1 METANITN
9 YAISSALVTAAYLLG
24 SIASAI
30 LICRLFGLSD
40 PRVGGSGNPGATNV
54 LRLHGK
60 KAAILTLAGDVL
72 KGVIPVLI
80 AKALTG
86 SELIIALCG
95 LAAFFGHL
103 FPIFFKFKG
112 GKGVAT
118 LIGVL
123 FATHWLLGL
132 AYVGTWLL
140 STLLFRYSSL
150 SALIAAVLTPVY
162 SWFVLQSIG
171 FIVCHIIMVIAL
183 IWRHR
188 SNIQSLIAGTESK
201 IGKKEKE

>member
-1 METANITN
+1 METLNIIN
-9 YAISSALVTAAYLLG
+9 IAIGFGLVIIAYLLG

-40 PRVGGSGNPGATNV
+40 PRAGGSGNPGATNV
-54 LRLHGK
+54 MRLHGK

-72 KGVIPVLI
+72 KGVIPVLL
-80 AKALTG
+80 AKALNST
-86 SELIIALCG
+86 ELVIALCG

-123 FATHWLLGL
+123 FATHWMLGL
-132 AYVGTWLL
+132 AYIATWGV
-140 STLLFRYSSL
+140 TALLFRYSSL
-150 SALIAAVLTPVY
+150 SALVAAALTPVY
-162 SWFVLQSIG
+162 SWLILQNIG
-171 FIVCHIIMVIAL
+171 FTLCHVVMVSIL
-183 IWRHR
+183 IWRHS
-188 SNIQSLIAGTESK
+188 SNIQNLIAGTETK
-201 IGKKEKE
+201 IGQKKS

>member
-1 METANITN
+1 METINISN
-9 YAISSALVTAAYLLG
+9 FAIASGLIITAYLLG

-30 LICRLFGLSD
+30 LVCKLFGLSD

-54 LRLHGK
+54 MRLHGK

-80 AKALTG
+80 AKSLSS
-86 SELIIALCG
+86 SELVIALCG

-103 FPIFFKFKG
+103 FPVFFNFKG

-118 LIGVL
+118 LIGVV

-132 AYVGTWLL
+132 AYIGTWGI
-140 STLLFRYSSL
+140 TALLFRYSSL
-150 SALIAAVLTPVY
+150 SALVAATLTPVY
-162 SWFVLQSIG
+162 SWLILQNMGFVT
-171 FIVCHIIMVIAL
+171 CHIIMVSIL

-188 SNIQSLIAGTESK
+188 SNIQNLMAGTESK
-201 IGKKEKE
+201 IGQKKG

>member
-1 METANITN
+1 METLDITQ
-9 YAISSALVTAAYLLG
+9 YAIATGLVAIAYLLG

-54 LRLHGK
+54 MRLHGK
-60 KAAILTLAGDVL
+60 KAAILTLAGDVI
-72 KGVIPVLI
+72 KGVIPVLL
-80 AKALTG
+80 AKAVDS

-103 FPIFFKFKG
+103 FPVFFKFKG

-123 FATHWLLGL
+123 FATHWMLGL
-132 AYVGTWLL
+132 AYIGTWGL
-140 STLLFRYSSL
+140 TALLFRYSSL
-150 SALIAAVLTPVY
+150 SALVAAALTPLY
-162 SWFVLQSIG
+162 SWFILQDIG
-171 FIVCHIIMVIAL
+171 FTICHAIMATIL

-188 SNIQSLIAGTESK
+188 SNIKNLIAGTETR
-201 IGKKEKE
+201 IGQKKS

>member
-1 METANITN
+1 METVQITN
-9 YAISSALVTAAYLLG
+9 YVIASALVAAAYTLG
-24 SIASAI
+24 SIASAV

-80 AKALTG
+80 AKVLTD

-132 AYVGTWLL
+132 AYVSTWLF
-140 STLLFRYSSL
+140 SALLFRYSSL
-150 SALIAAVLTPVY
+150 SALIAALLTPVY
-162 SWFVLQSIG
+162 SWFVLHNTS

-183 IWRHR
+183 IWRHH
-188 SNIQSLIAGTESK
+188 SNIQSLISGTESK
-201 IGKKEKE
+201 IGKKKKE

>member
-1 METANITN
+1 MI
-9 YAISSALVTAAYLLG
+9 ISIAVVIFAYLAG
-24 SIASAI
+24 SVASAI
-30 LICRLFGLSD
+30 LICKLFGLSD
-40 PRVGGSGNPGATNV
+40 PRAGGSGNPGATNV

-72 KGVIPVLI
+72 KGVVPVLL
-80 AKALTG
+80 AKFIG
-86 SELIIALCG
+86 SSELIIALCG

-123 FATHWLLGL
+123 FATHWMLGL
-132 AYVGTWLL
+132 AYVTTWGV
-140 STLLFRYSSL
+140 SALLFRYSSL
-150 SALIAAVLTPVY
+150 SALIAAILTPVY
-162 SWFVLQSIG
+162 SWLILQDIG
-171 FIVCHIIMVIAL
+171 FTVSHVTMVTIL

-188 SNIQSLIAGTESK
+188 SNIKNLIAGTETR
-201 IGKKEKE
+201 IGNKKKT

>member
-1 METANITN
+1 METVIITN
-9 YAISSALVTAAYLLG
+9 YAISTALVTTAYLFG

-30 LICRLFGLSD
+30 LVCRLFSLSD
-40 PRVGGSGNPGATNV
+40 PRRDGSGNPGATNV

-72 KGVIPVLI
+72 KGVIPVLL
-80 AKALTG
+80 AKAISS

-95 LAAFFGHL
+95 LAAFLGHL

-123 FATHWLLGL
+123 FATHWILGL
-132 AYVGTWLL
+132 AYIATWAI
-140 STLLFRYSSL
+140 SAFLFRYSSL
-150 SALIAAVLTPVY
+150 SALIAATLTPVY
-162 SWFVLQSIG
+162 SWFVLQNIN
-171 FIVCHIIMVIAL
+171 FLICHIIMVTIL

-188 SNIQSLIAGTESK
+188 SNIQNLMAGTEGK
-201 IGKKEKE
+201 LGKKKT

>member
-1 METANITN
+1 METINITN
-9 YAISSALVTAAYLLG
+9 YAIATGLVAIAYLLG

-54 LRLHGK
+54 MRLHGK

-72 KGVIPVLI
+72 KGVVPVLL
-80 AKALTG
+80 AKAIG
-86 SELIIALCG
+86 SSELIIALCG

-118 LIGVL
+118 LVGVL
-123 FATHWLLGL
+123 FATHWILGL
-132 AYVGTWLL
+132 AYIATWGITALV
-140 STLLFRYSSL
+140 FRYSSL
-150 SALIAAVLTPVY
+150 SALVAATLTPLY
-162 SWFVLQSIG
+162 SWLILQDIG
-171 FIVCHIIMVIAL
+171 FTVCHALMATVL

-188 SNIQSLIAGTESK
+188 SNIKNLIAGTENK
-201 IGKKEKE
+201 IGKKKA

>member
-1 METANITN
+1 METINITN
-9 YAISSALVTAAYLLG
+9 YVISTGLVTISYLLG

-54 LRLHGK
+54 MRLHGK

-72 KGVIPVLI
+72 KGVVPVLL
-80 AKALTG
+80 AKAIG
-86 SELIIALCG
+86 SSELIIALCG

-118 LIGVL
+118 LVGVL
-123 FATHWLLGL
+123 FATHWILGL
-132 AYVGTWLL
+132 AYIATWGITALV
-140 STLLFRYSSL
+140 FRYSSL
-150 SALIAAVLTPVY
+150 SALVAAALTPLY
-162 SWFVLQSIG
+162 SWLILQNIY
-171 FIVCHIIMVIAL
+171 FTACHVVMVTLL

-188 SNIQSLIAGTESK
+188 SNIKNLIAGTETK
-201 IGKKEKE
+201 IGQKKT

>member
-1 METANITN
+1 MFIH
-9 YAISSALVTAAYLLG
+9 ISLILLAYLLG

-40 PRVGGSGNPGATNV
+40 PRAGGSGNPGATNV
-54 LRLHGK
+54 MRLHGK

-72 KGVIPVLI
+72 KGVIPVLL
-80 AKALTG
+80 AKAFNST
-86 SELIIALCG
+86 ELVIALCG

-103 FPIFFKFKG
+103 FPVFFKFKG

-132 AYVGTWLL
+132 AYIGTWGI
-140 STLLFRYSSL
+140 TALLFRYSSL
-150 SALIAAVLTPVY
+150 SALVAAVLTPIY
-162 SWFVLQSIG
+162 SWLILQNMG
-171 FIVCHIIMVIAL
+171 FTVCHIAMISIL

-188 SNIQSLIAGTESK
+188 SNIQNLIAGTETR
-201 IGKKEKE
+201 IGQKKS

>member
-1 METANITN
+1 METLNIIN
-9 YAISSALVTAAYLLG
+9 IAIGFGLVIIAYLLG

-40 PRVGGSGNPGATNV
+40 PRAGGSGNPGATNV
-54 LRLHGK
+54 MRLHGK

-72 KGVIPVLI
+72 KGVIPVLF
-80 AKALTG
+80 AKALNST
-86 SELIIALCG
+86 ELVIALCG

-123 FATHWLLGL
+123 FATHWMLGL
-132 AYVGTWLL
+132 AYIATWGV
-140 STLLFRYSSL
+140 TALLFRYSSL
-150 SALIAAVLTPVY
+150 SALVAAALTPVY
-162 SWFVLQSIG
+162 SWLILQNIG
-171 FIVCHIIMVIAL
+171 FTLCHVAMVSIL
-183 IWRHR
+183 IWRHS
-188 SNIQSLIAGTESK
+188 SNIQNLIAGTETK
-201 IGKKEKE
+201 IGQKKS